1 MIYVIDDDVIMAEC
15 ITRVITQQ
23 FPAEKCEI
31 FTNGI
36 QAIQEINEEVKL
48 IFLDI
53 LLDGPDGFTFLNELM
68 SYNDT
73 AKIPVVIVTSL
84 KIKQD
89 LSNYGVVKILDKSIM
104 KPEEITSIA
113 EKYLCKKPL
122 HSDSIVGEIKK

>member
-15 ITRVITQQ
+15 ITRVIAQR
-23 FPAEKCEI
+23 FPAEECEI

-36 QAIQEINEEVKL
+36 QAIQEINGEVKL

-53 LLDGPDGFTFLNELM
+53 LLDGPDGFAFLNELM

-89 LSNYGVVKILDKSIM
+89 LSGYGVVKVLDKSTM
-104 KPEEITSIA
+104 KPEEIVSIA

-122 HSDSIVGEIKK
+122 HSDSIAGEAEK